1 MNDRAKGEEQS
12 AKGKEQRAK
21 GEEQGQRAKSKGQ
34 GQEQKVKGKEPGA
47 KHKMTKSDVRK
58 TDNSAQNVRSISR
71 LAPSSLPF
79 ANRRSLFQA
88 RPSVEVQSFRGC
100 NG

>member
-1 MNDRAKGEEQS
+1 MNER
-12 AKGKEQRAK
+12 AKGKEQSAK
-21 GEEQGQRAKSKGQ
+21 SKKQRAKSK
-34 GQEQKVKGKEPGA
+34 EQKVKGKEPGA